1 MVRMTEASRGE
12 REGMIE
18 RKLGSG
24 WRARL
29 DALLTRQTEL
39 YGELDAL
46 CDRQRGLI
54 EAGDTERLMG
64 LLSERARVVQEL
76 VESGERFLPFGASWG
91 LIEQSLSESELR
103 DATRRLDAVAALA
116 ASIAARDEAD
126 GASIRARRDEL
137 ADQLSGLG
145 QTKRAVSAYG
155 AAAPAGPRY
164 QDRKG

>member
-1 MVRMTEASRGE
+1 MVRMTEPTRGE

-18 RKLGSG
+18 QKLGSG

-54 EAGDTERLMG
+54 EAGDAERLMG
-64 LLSERARVVQEL
+64 VLSERARVVQAL
-76 VESGERFLPFGASWG
+76 VESGQRFAPFGASWG
-91 LIEQSLSESELR
+91 LIEQALTERELR

-126 GASIRARRDEL
+126 GASIRAKRDEL

-155 AAAPAGPRY
+155 AGEPEGPRF